1 MPYGPDG
8 QWRPSDPGALAK
20 LVCDIA
26 TGEQD
31 ELYAPP
37 EGYQQERSLLAR
49 RGGKARA
56 EKLTSERR
64 REIASKGGKAK
75 GGRG

>member
-1 MPYGPDG
+1 MPYGPNG

-37 EGYQQERSLLAR
+37 DAYYQERALLAR

-56 EKLTSERR
+56 EKLSPERR
-64 REIASKGGKAK
+64 SEIAAQGGKAK
-75 GGRG
+75 AGR